1 MIFQALPIVLR
12 RIFQV
17 GTVSVCLLLASCAG
31 TPREEI
37 FDSDGPTTEQ
47 IWLGGSER
55 SVLLAEQYGAAGGN
69 LDSWSRSVDRELA
82 ALFPELRN
90 PRLLLYVFPHLTA
103 QGYPVPGYSTA
114 FYLHT
119 TTGLFALPGEAMRE
133 GSLR

>member
-1 MIFQALPIVLR
+1 MIFQTLPIVLC

-55 SVLLAEQYGAAGGN
+55 SVLLAEQYGAAGGD
-69 LDSWSRSVDRELA
+69 LDPWTRSVDRELA

-114 FYLHT
+114 FKLYRDSQ
-119 TTGLFALPGEAMRE
+119 LFALPGEAMRE

>member
-1 MIFQALPIVLR
+1 MFFQTLPIVLR
-12 RIFQV
+12 
-17 GTVSVCLLLASCAG
+17 VSVCLLLASCVG

-37 FDSDGPTTEQ
+37 FHRDGPTTEQ
-47 IWLGGSER
+47 IWRSGSER
-55 SVLLAEQYGAAGGN
+55 SVLLGEQYGTAGGD

-103 QGYPVPGYSTA
+103 QGYPVPGYSAA

-119 TTGLFALPGEAMRE
+119 TTGLFALPGEAIRE